1 MGCSI
6 KEAMHPSGE
15 GQISGLGLGFI
26 EARSAASPMT
36 GVKEIILRI
45 FWYYDAYDAQHE
57 IELWVD
63 RGQCIHAL

>member
-1 MGCSI
+1 
-6 KEAMHPSGE
+6 MHPSGE

-63 RGQCIHAL
+63 